1 MAFKFIHLRI
11 ALVTIT
17 GLCVLA
23 TIIGAAFEA
32 RR

>member
-1 MAFKFIHLRI
+1 MALKFIHLRI

-23 TIIGAAFEA
+23 TIIGAAF
-32 RR
+32 

>member
-23 TIIGAAFEA
+23 TIIGAAL
-32 RR
+32 